1 LIDFWG
7 EKMSQ
12 ILYRLRRV
20 GPALVLAAV
29 VIGPG
34 SITLSTIAGS
44 LYGYRLLWVLVCST
58 VFMIVYTQMAARI
71 GLVTGQTLFDL
82 TRRRYG
88 RTTARIGGL
97 FGFLSIVAFQAGN
110 SAAVGFCGNA
120 LFGGDARVWSILF
133 FLAAFGLLFLPHLYR
148 KIEFMVKTVV
158 GLMLAAFVGTLLTVG
173 VSIEGLA
180 AGLIPSFPDNEA
192 VFLSLGMAAT
202 TFSIAAASYQSY
214 LMREKNWGAKDLA
227 VEMVDT
233 VIGIALLGT
242 ISVVILLTSSNVL
255 HGSGVTV
262 FSAQAMA
269 QQLEP
274 LAGPAAFIL
283 FTAGFFFA
291 GFSSLVINPFIG
303 STLLVDGFGGDSS
316 MDGKAVK
323 SWAGVIL
330 CAGVTVVLLFQGTP
344 IELLRIAQSM
354 AVVAFPILGFLVWSI
369 ARNRSIMKDQANSK
383 WLDIPALLGFLT
395 ILGIVLNYLR
405 QVLS

>member
-133 FLAAFGLLFLPHLYR
+133 FLAAFGLLFLPRLYR